1 MGGRGGIPPL
11 GRVGGGLV
19 RAHAALSFKQI
30 SVNGKSAC
38 KALFRLCARRG
49 QQKPTINGNLLKKD
63 SAANRLATV
72 MANTPHGRGRG
83 EILPLGRV
91 GRGAGY
97 SPYLSFILLLFV
109 GLGLLACAHV
119 QAPAHALDRC
129 CAMKSRSGTTVPLFC
144 NEAFRRCPLI
154 LAAML

>member
-1 MGGRGGIPPL
+1 M
-11 GRVGGGLV
+11 VGGGDTGGYAPHEGGGGV
-19 RAHAALSFKQI
+19 VDGAALSFKQI

-91 GRGAGY
+91 GRGAGNC
-97 SPYLSFILLLFV
+97 PCLSLVLQDVF
-109 GLGLLACAHV
+109 G
-119 QAPAHALDRC
+119 
-129 CAMKSRSGTTVPLFC
+129 PLFC
-144 NEAFRRCPLI
+144 NGLCKLWKRS
-154 LAAML
+154 AAIFPPRT

>member
-1 MGGRGGIPPL
+1 M
-11 GRVGGGLV
+11 VGGGDTGGFPPRGWWWGCGWPLIAMV
-19 RAHAALSFKQI
+19 MANARHYLLSI
-30 SVNGKSAC
+30 LPLMGKSAC

-91 GRGAGY
+91 GRGAGNC
-97 SPYLSFILLLFV
+97 PCLSFILILID
-109 GLGLLACAHV
+109 GLLVTCVCACAS
-119 QAPAHALDRC
+119 A
-129 CAMKSRSGTTVPLFC
+129 CAR
-144 NEAFRRCPLI
+144 I
-154 LAAML
+154 